1 MHEIAL
7 ADGPVLFR
15 GALDLE
21 RRPGG
26 GLLPRRLPA
35 WTREQYPD
43 AFMDFVAAMPSGVRL
58 AFRTAARTLELD
70 LLTTV
75 RHFDGKAAPTSA
87 GVLDLVVDGRLTARA
102 VAPAGRVLRLAH
114 ARARPREVA
123 GEPGTVRFRAL
134 PAGVKEVELWLP
146 QQAPCELLALRADAE
161 VTPPAPSGRRRWVH
175 HGSSISHCT
184 QADGPTGTWPAVAAA
199 LGSLDPVNLGM
210 AGNGMLDPFVA
221 RTIRDL
227 PADLISLKL
236 GVNPVLKSALK
247 PRTFVPAVHGFLDTV
262 REGHPDIPLLVV
274 SPVFCPRLESAD
286 AAGATPP
293 GTGAGPSGTGHG
305 RRVAAPGGPGEG
317 PGDPEEET
325 GVAGQEPGDAGETA
339 LAPLTLPVVREALER
354 IVRGRRRS
362 DPRLYYLDGREL
374 LGPRDATDIPDGIH
388 PNAAGYRTIGRRFA
402 ERVLGGG
409 GAFA

>member
-1 MHEIAL
+1 MHEIPL
-7 ADGPVLFR
+7 ADGPVRFR

-43 AFMDFVAAMPSGVRL
+43 AFMDFVATMPAGVRL
-58 AFRTAARTLELD
+58 AFRTAARALELD
-70 LLTTV
+70 VLTSV
-75 RHFDGKAAPTSA
+75 RHFEGAASPTGA
-87 GVLDLVVDGRLTARA
+87 GAFDLVVDGRLEARA
-102 VAPAGRVLRLAH
+102 AAPVGRVLRLAH

-123 GEPGTVRFRAL
+123 GEPSTVRFRAL

-146 QQAPCELLALRADAE
+146 QQTPCELIALRADAE
-161 VTPPAPSGRRRWVH
+161 VAPPAPSGRRRWVH

-199 LGSLDPVNLGM
+199 LGSLEPVNLGM
-210 AGNGMLDPFVA
+210 AGNGMLDPFIA

-227 PADLISLKL
+227 PTDLISLEL
-236 GVNPVLKSALK
+236 GLNPVLKSALK
-247 PRTFVPAVHGFLDTV
+247 ARTFVPAVHGFLDTV
-262 REGHPDIPLLVV
+262 REGHPDTPLLVV

-286 AAGATPP
+286 AAAATPP
-293 GTGAGPSGTGHG
+293 DTGGGPSGTGPRRRDAEPGLPGMGPDDSG
-305 RRVAAPGGPGEG
+305 RE
-317 PGDPEEET
+317 PGDP
-325 GVAGQEPGDAGETA
+325 GEA
-339 LAPLTLPVVREALER
+339 SLAPLTLPVVREALER
-354 IVRGRRRS
+354 IVLQRRRS
-362 DPRLYYLDGREL
+362 DPHLYYLDGREL
-374 LGPRDATDIPDGIH
+374 FGLRNAVDMPDGIH

-402 ERVLGGG
+402 GRVLGSG